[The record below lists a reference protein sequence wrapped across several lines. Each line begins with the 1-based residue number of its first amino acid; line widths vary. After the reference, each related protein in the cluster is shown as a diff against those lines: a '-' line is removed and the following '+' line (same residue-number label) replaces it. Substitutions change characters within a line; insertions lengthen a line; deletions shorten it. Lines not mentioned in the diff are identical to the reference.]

1 MLIGF
6 HSVNCHSTGFRS
18 QTQKLAEHFVSRSE
32 RFARKFARKKIIK
45 EYLYHKLSVI
55 IPRQVFLDKS
65 VRGDTYLPF
74 GMALVELYH
83 RILNQNKE
91 KALL

>member
-1 MLIGF
+1 MLSGF

-32 RFARKFARKKIIK
+32 WFARKFARKKIIK

-65 VRGDTYLPF
+65 VRG
-74 GMALVELYH
+74 MALVELYH

-91 KALL
+91 KAFL